1 MRRLYP
7 LLYKDGVV
15 IFEED
20 STDKEIYMIESGK
33 VEISYRAEG
42 EKKRIVLLEKGDFFG
57 EMAPITGTVRSA
69 TATAVEDTYLVSF
82 TMEEMFDRMEGDR
95 EFMFTVLWTLIS
107 RLRETTSA
115 LRSLPFRTHYP
126 ERTSAESSTP
136 EERHL
141 ADIGEEEGIPK
152 ESYQRLQKTVIYLEE
167 QIQEKDKEIQEKD
180 KEIESL
186 RSQLEKRRWFKRKSA
201 G

>member
-7 LLYKDGVV
+7 LLYKDGTI

-20 STDKEIYMIESGK
+20 STGKEIYMIESGK

-82 TMEEMFDRMEGDR
+82 SIEEMFDRMETDR
-95 EFMFTVLWTLIS
+95 EFMSSVLWTLIN
-107 RLRETTSA
+107 RLRETTFE
-115 LRSLPFRTHYP
+115 LRSLPFRTQYP
-126 ERTSAESSTP
+126 EKTSAESSTP
-136 EERHL
+136 EERLL
-141 ADIGEEEGIPK
+141 AEIGEEEGISK
-152 ESYQRLQKTVIYLEE
+152 ESYQKLQKTVAYLEE
-167 QIQEKDKEIQEKD
+167 QIKEKD

-186 RSQLEKRRWFKRKSA
+186 QNQPEKRRWFKKKSE